1 MTTSGGLSAQSNG
14 LEKDNTRGASDGSH
28 QRPTKWGGG
37 MRTFNELREI
47 AARVRKRILRMAAA
61 DKSVHAGA
69 SLSVTDILVALYFGI
84 GVRVDG
90 PPTHRDWVILSK
102 GHAVPALYAILAEM
116 GVIDERELDKIRSID
131 GLEGHPDFNTPGIDV
146 STGSLGQGLS
156 IGAGI
161 AYAMRLDGTEGK
173 YHVYVILGDGELD
186 EGQVWEAAT
195 TAAHLRLRSLVAI
208 VDVNGFQLDGPT
220 EKVKSKGSL
229 AARWSSIGWHV
240 IEADGHSF
248 RSLLSALEEAKS
260 YPGPAVILA
269 YTRRGRGLGLL
280 EKTGEQHVS
289 PEYAKQFVE

>member
-1 MTTSGGLSAQSNG
+1 MKIS
-14 LEKDNTRGASDGSH
+14 
-28 QRPTKWGGG
+28 
-37 MRTFNELREI
+37 ELRDI
-47 AARVRKRILRMAAA
+47 ALRIRRRILRMAAV

-84 GVRVDG
+84 GVRLEG
-90 PPTHRDWVILSK
+90 PKPTHRDWVILSK
-102 GHAVPALYAILAEM
+102 GHAVPALYAILTELGLLEEA
-116 GVIDERELDKIRSID
+116 ELDKIRTID
-131 GLEGHPDFNTPGIDV
+131 GLEGHPDFTTPGVDV

-173 YHVYVILGDGELD
+173 YNVFVILGDGELD

-220 EKVKSKGSL
+220 DKIKSKGSI

-240 IEADGHSF
+240 VEADGHSF
-248 RSLLSALEEAKS
+248 KSLLSALEEAIA
-260 YPGPAVILA
+260 YPGPAVVLA
-269 YTRRGRGLGLL
+269 YTRRGRGLGIL
-280 EKTGEQHVS
+280 EKTGGQHVN
-289 PEYAKQFVE
+289 PEYAKQFIE

>member
-1 MTTSGGLSAQSNG
+1 
-14 LEKDNTRGASDGSH
+14 
-28 QRPTKWGGG
+28 
-37 MRTFNELREI
+37 MRIEELRSI
-47 AARVRKRILRMAAA
+47 ASRVRKRILRMAAR

-84 GVRVDG
+84 GVKMDG
-90 PPTHRDWVILSK
+90 KKPTERDWVILSK
-102 GHAVPALYAILAEM
+102 GHAVPALYAVLAEL
-116 GVIDERELDKIRSID
+116 GLLREEELDTIRDID
-131 GLEGHPDFNTPGIDV
+131 GLEGHPDYRTPGVDV

-161 AYAMRLDGTEGK
+161 AYAMRLDGTEGRNF
-173 YHVYVILGDGELD
+173 VYVILGDGELD

-195 TAAHLRLRSLVAI
+195 TATHLRLKSLVAI

-220 EKVKSKGSL
+220 DRIKSKGSL

-248 RSLLSALEEAKS
+248 RSLLSALEEARS

-280 EKTGEQHVS
+280 ERTGGQHVD
-289 PEYAKQFVE
+289 PEYAKQFSE